1 MSASG
6 RGNRALINNALHVV
20 ACQPEASDINDLD
33 SHHFALRQA
42 DQTREAYSQVM
53 EELDLVKEQLARV
66 LTRSGALKLAMG
78 CLAAVMIALL
88 LIR

>member
-1 MSASG
+1 
-6 RGNRALINNALHVV
+6 
-20 ACQPEASDINDLD
+20 
-33 SHHFALRQA
+33 
-42 DQTREAYSQVM
+42 M

-66 LTRSGALKLAMG
+66 LTRSEALTLAMG